1 MNAPLTIRSAPLPTT
16 YQEARNALAK
26 CIRIDEC
33 KHWAAK
39 AEALASYARQMK
51 DDALF
56 KAARRIQ
63 DRAMIRSG
71 ELLLELEAEKA
82 GRPKIGSGEE
92 PISARKQ
99 AAKDAG
105 MSKKQADD
113 AIAAAKVPAAE
124 ADKLIDGDDPP
135 TPTKL
140 AEKGRRK
147 QPKPTPAPYGDEWC
161 DWVLRQVRETATLP
175 ACGLE
180 VLADHPLSAGRV
192 ERLLQEA
199 RAARDNLNLW
209 IKILEE
215 RL

>member
-1 MNAPLTIRSAPLPTT
+1 VNAPLTIRSAPLPTT

-71 ELLLELEAEKA
+71 ELLLELEAEKPKPNSAKETGSPRQQAATEA
-82 GRPKIGSGEE
+82 GMSP
-92 PISARKQ
+92 KQ
-99 AAKDAG
+99 AADAV
-105 MSKKQADD
+105 
-113 AIAAAKVPAAE
+113 AAAKVPAAE

-147 QPKPTPAPYGDEWC
+147 QPKPKPAPYGDEWC
-161 DWVLRQVRETATLP
+161 DWVLRQVKETATLP
-175 ACGLE
+175 ACGLA
-180 VLADHPLSAGRV
+180 VLADHPLTGGRF
-192 ERLLQEA
+192 EALLDQA

-209 IKILEE
+209 IETLEE